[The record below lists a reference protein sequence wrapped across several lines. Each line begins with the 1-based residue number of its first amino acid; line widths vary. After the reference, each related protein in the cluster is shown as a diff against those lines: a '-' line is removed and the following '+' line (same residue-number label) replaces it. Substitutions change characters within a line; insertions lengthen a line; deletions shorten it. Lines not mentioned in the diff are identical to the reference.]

1 MNSNDRYEVSRMTLI
16 IFSAMQTYLLP
27 NNSLLKMLSWARTK
41 RWKPT
46 KKKNTPRRWEKMLQ
60 DYCSVLTFI

>member
-46 KKKNTPRRWEKMLQ
+46 KKKTHQEDEKKCCKIIALF
-60 DYCSVLTFI
+60 SLL